1 MHDGTMVWILPINTV
16 FLRMVDAKTL
26 DIYKVPYS
34 MRKVPGSFTGEVLRD
49 ELIKHI
55 SGVKKVPGQSA
66 FDSIESKLVEI
77 RCKPAKLTVEQE
89 YKMLTGKLEEYSQ
102 KKMWSK
108 VSSISEEIQKMEEVT
123 PSLKD
128 LDTDKVQSTPSSDMS
143 EFHLDVPPRP
153 EYFKLATLQSV
164 DEESKVIRMVVNSS
178 NIPTVQVGDGCSVNL
193 KGARLVQEKL
203 GINCPFSRC
212 NSHIASGAIRRGTA
226 VSKKTAK
233 PWDDI
238 DSGVTQSKKKKTS
251 SEKAKDALSTLAK
264 NLRSV
269 LCHFAS
275 SPKSSEMLNSALTAL
290 QMHEVHQL
298 TWGSTRMCGF
308 IYASLQCSEILV
320 PFLDTI
326 TSAHLKPEESSYLLR
341 PPGLLVLQLLADIH
355 KVLVASYLRK
365 VDEDEDGTLIC
376 EAYRIG
382 MEAAESTISC
392 DTNRANDFIQSLS
405 LDEHDNVHATFTID
419 ETSHHVILSK
429 RLSGRFESLQKV
441 KDQLVELKSDN
452 LKFLS
457 DQFIDQHEDHS
468 LGWLMSAFDLEY
480 KEDLSDRLEKISQL
494 YNLFGVRKEHE
505 IDELWFDYMV
515 ILIHEPR
522 LSCTESQLSK
532 EFEDAYC
539 HMNVLSQELRSEKST
554 ISNQREAWKKF
565 YSTSMMSPK
574 HVQAVGDNVL
584 GCSQYKL
591 G

>member
-34 MRKVPGSFTGEVLRD
+34 MRKVPGSFTGEVLHD

-55 SGVKKVPGQSA
+55 SCVKKVPGQSA

-320 PFLDTI
+320 PQVPVLNLRSPPTYLGHQGSWSCSYWQTYIKFLLHHI
-326 TSAHLKPEESSYLLR
+326 CGRWMKMKMARLYVRLIALVWRLLR
-341 PPGLLVLQLLADIH
+341 VLFLATPT
-355 KVLVASYLRK
+355 
-365 VDEDEDGTLIC
+365 GQ
-376 EAYRIG
+376 
-382 MEAAESTISC
+382 MIS
-392 DTNRANDFIQSLS
+392 F
-405 LDEHDNVHATFTID
+405 
-419 ETSHHVILSK
+419 
-429 RLSGRFESLQKV
+429 
-441 KDQLVELKSDN
+441 N
-452 LKFLS
+452 LFHLMS
-457 DQFIDQHEDHS
+457 MIMYMLHS
-468 LGWLMSAFDLEY
+468 LLMKHLTM
-480 KEDLSDRLEKISQL
+480 L
-494 YNLFGVRKEHE
+494 YS
-505 IDELWFDYMV
+505 I
-515 ILIHEPR
+515 
-522 LSCTESQLSK
+522 
-532 EFEDAYC
+532 
-539 HMNVLSQELRSEKST
+539 NV
-554 ISNQREAWKKF
+554 
-565 YSTSMMSPK
+565 
-574 HVQAVGDNVL
+574 
-584 GCSQYKL
+584 
-591 G
+591 